1 MPAYKVRRHIVD
13 VVTGCLEYVD
23 KVLVVDDACP
33 DKSGQA
39 VLEAYVN
46 NPKVSVIFNGDNRG
60 VGGAMKAGYRWA
72 IENEYDITVKI
83 DGDGQMN
90 PSLITS
96 LIEPLTN
103 GTSDFVKG
111 NRFSSPR
118 SIRGMPI
125 HRVIGN
131 GILSLLS
138 KVSTGYW
145 SLSDPTNGFLAITS
159 DILEKLELERLSDG
173 YFFESDLLFRL
184 SILRAKVVE
193 FPMMSVYGSE
203 VSNLRISRVIFTF
216 PWMHFKN
223 LIKRIIYNYYVRD
236 WSIGSIELP
245 LGLVLIVVGIV
256 FGLLRFNQ
264 SSAVGEEVSAGEA
277 VATAIAIILGFQLL
291 LSFVTQDIQS
301 EPKSGKGN

>member
-23 KVLVVDDACP
+23 KVLVVDDGCP

-72 IENEYDITVKI
+72 IENEYDIVVKI

-291 LSFVTQDIQS
+291 LSFVTQDIQA
-301 EPKSGKGN
+301 EPKSGK